1 MKMRSALLVMVMLV
15 GLGVSSCNHSR
26 NIYTSPAFEAAAK
39 HHKTIAILPF
49 DVQVGLRPNQMRR
62 FTPEQL
68 YALELQHGRAVQS
81 AFQIHFLNKIN
92 GDSEKIAVQ
101 DVNVTNSILK
111 EQDIQPEELQAIPP
125 AELAQMLGVDA
136 VLVGSLTTEKPVST
150 AVAAAI
156 AVYTFLYTPYVSGPG
171 PTNTG
176 NTTMRIYDGASGN
189 LLWSYD
195 KMLSRGI
202 GSDTHNII
210 RAITR
215 KATRQIPYAKR

>member
-1 MKMRSALLVMVMLV
+1 MRRAFLMMMVLVVL
-15 GLGVSSCNHSR
+15 GLGSCNYSR
-26 NIYTSPAFEAAAK
+26 NMYTSPAFSAAAK

-62 FTPEQL
+62 LTPEGL

-81 AFQIHFLNKIN
+81 AFQIHFLKKVNKKE
-92 GDSEKIAVQ
+92 EKVLVQ

-111 EQDIQPEELQAIPP
+111 EHDIQPEELSSYP
-125 AELAQMLGVDA
+125 ATELAQMLGVDA
-136 VLVGSLTTEKPVST
+136 VLVGSLTTDKPVST
-150 AVAAAI
+150 AVAALY
-156 AVYTFLYTPYVSGPG
+156 AVYTFLYTPYVGGIG

-176 NTTMRIYDGASGN
+176 NTVMRIYDGASGD

-195 KMLSRGI
+195 KVLSRGL
-202 GSDTHNII
+202 GSDTHHII

-215 KATRQIPYAKR
+215 KASKKIPYSQK